1 MSFAAASVERCYDS
15 VPSPYAARRGELN
28 AAHTALGICRQVLAL
43 SHVRPCLLFLCL
55 PYLVCVWATDGGN
68 RRFWLRWDG
77 LSRTPWSSCPSTRYR
92 RASTAS
98 AASEEGT
105 WSSPTSTRGVVC
117 VCFASYPCVCLLCSY
132 LSVSVLVFRFLCI
145 PVSVPL
151 VSVAVSVTVYVRV
164 LETLGSDAA
173 AAARRLAEWASNAL
187 YLVVM
192 EGNLLDWAT

>member
-1 MSFAAASVERCYDS
+1 M
-15 VPSPYAARRGELN
+15 
-28 AAHTALGICRQVLAL
+28 
-43 SHVRPCLLFLCL
+43 
-55 PYLVCVWATDGGN
+55 
-68 RRFWLRWDG
+68 
-77 LSRTPWSSCPSTRYR
+77 
-92 RASTAS
+92 
-98 AASEEGT
+98 
-105 WSSPTSTRGVVC
+105 
-117 VCFASYPCVCLLCSY
+117 
-132 LSVSVLVFRFLCI
+132 FRFLCI